1 MSEEYTNI
9 LDGLDVKEPSEG
21 RRKASKAASG
31 TKVQKSVAAPQ
42 TGRER
47 PRGKRADPDKRQVNA
62 SVEKSIKST
71 AIFYLAA
78 EEENRPEKPYKLEVK
93 PLGHGN
99 APRSLSD
106 LIEQLLTAWV
116 EHKGGKIN

>member
-1 MSEEYTNI
+1 MSDKYMNI

-21 RRKASKAASG
+21 RRKASKSVSG
-31 TKVQKSVAAPQ
+31 SKAQRSAAAPLAA
-42 TGRER
+42 RDK

-78 EEENRPEKPYKLEVK
+78 EEENRPEKPYKLEVQ
-93 PLGHGN
+93 PLEHGH

-106 LIEQLLTAWV
+106 VIEQLLAAWV
-116 EHKGGKIN
+116 EHKGGKIK